1 MHRFEALAQKAQT
14 EYQRQPGFKCVV
26 VEGEPA
32 IGLRYKFENEV
43 SADRFKVFRELH
55 NSYEPANA
63 NALIIEGGDVVE
75 IWA

>member
-1 MHRFEALAQKAQT
+1 MHNFNALAQKAQS
-14 EYQRQPGFKCVV
+14 EFQRQPGLKCVV

-32 IGLRYKFENEV
+32 IGLRYQFENEA

-55 NSYEPANA
+55 NSYEPVNA
-63 NALIIEGGDVVE
+63 NALIKEGVDIVE